1 MRRTKRRDPSGNIK
15 GYLATQPADALIELL
30 LEVAERDD
38 RFFDS
43 LLLKAQTP
51 SGAGGGGNVV
61 KSFRRV
67 IDNATQVHGFVH
79 WREVGTF
86 AAHIDQVADSLAEL
100 LKPDSAATVIELAEY
115 AIERVEGALE
125 QVDDSNGEIGDIVCR
140 LGELHYKACTMSRP
154 EPAALAQRLFRLETT
169 LPFSLCSFDA
179 DTYRNVLGKPGLQK
193 YQRSSRIQ
201 VGRLRG

>member
-1 MRRTKRRDPSGNIK
+1 MRRTKRRDPWGDIK

-38 RFFDS
+38 QFFDS

-61 KSFRRV
+61 KAVRSV

-86 AAHIDQVADSLAEL
+86 AGHIDQVADSLAEL
-100 LKPDSAATVIELAEY
+100 LKP
-115 AIERVEGALE
+115 
-125 QVDDSNGEIGDIVCR
+125 
-140 LGELHYKACTMSRP
+140 
-154 EPAALAQRLFRLETT
+154 
-169 LPFSLCSFDA
+169 
-179 DTYRNVLGKPGLQK
+179 
-193 YQRSSRIQ
+193 
-201 VGRLRG
+201 